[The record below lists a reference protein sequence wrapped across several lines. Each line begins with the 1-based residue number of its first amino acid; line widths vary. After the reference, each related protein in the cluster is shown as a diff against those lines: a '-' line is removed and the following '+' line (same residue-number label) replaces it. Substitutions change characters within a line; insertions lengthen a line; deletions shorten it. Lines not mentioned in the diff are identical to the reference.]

1 MEPIICQNDA
11 QIVLNKMKEYLA
23 DGKTIKDVCL
33 LDQNNDQIVFLLGET
48 KISEERARIWWDGYS
63 SGLKAALS

>member
-11 QIVLNKMKEYLA
+11 KVVLKKIKEYLGS
-23 DGKTIKDVCL
+23 GKPIKDICV
-33 LDQNNDQIVFLLGET
+33 LDHNDEQIVFLLGDSN
-48 KISEERARIWWDGYS
+48 ISEDKARIWWDGYS